1 MVVRCEAR
9 CDPWL
14 QIQFNEFDAVWVLE
28 KSGDI
33 TLMDR
38 LHDFVQQRL
47 PNFMNRNSPVAV
59 PSSILELTRDELRE
73 ELLKKRE
80 MKRELEEK
88 AEAEE
93 RARREEEMRKKEE
106 KAERKREKRRETMNR
121 GKRRDTGSGGGKE
134 AQTQGEGEMVGQEGA
149 VVEVGEP

>member
-33 TLMDR
+33 ILMDR
-38 LHDFVQQRL
+38 LHEFVQQRL
-47 PNFMNRNSPVAV
+47 PNFMNRNSPVVV
-59 PSSILELTRDELRE
+59 PSEILELTRDELRE

-80 MKRELEEK
+80 MKRELEEM
-88 AEAEE
+88 AEAELN
-93 RARREEEMRKKEE
+93 AKREEERRKKEE
-106 KAERKREKRRETMNR
+106 KAEKKREKIEKRRETMIR
-121 GKRRDTGSGGGKE
+121 GGGKNKKGV
-134 AQTQGEGEMVGQEGA
+134 QGEQEGA
-149 VVEVGEP
+149 VVVVREP

>member
-1 MVVRCEAR
+1 MVVRCEAK
-9 CDPWL
+9 CDNWL

-47 PNFMNRNSPVAV
+47 PNFMNQQSPMVV
-59 PSSILELTRDELRE
+59 PSHVIELTKDELRE

-80 MKRELEEK
+80 LKKEEEERV
-88 AEAEE
+88 AAEE
-93 RARREEEMRKKEE
+93 LRRKVEERRRREEEEAKGKK
-106 KAERKREKRRETMNR
+106 KRNTMVRVVPKRRK
-121 GKRRDTGSGGGKE
+121 GKSN
-134 AQTQGEGEMVGQEGA
+134 AGEESDAEGQQAAVPPEGT
-149 VVEVGEP
+149 VIE